1 MRVCCPNCNTAFEYQ
16 LLEEVLKP
24 TVSITRVTQDRSSWQ
39 DIIELVR
46 TGCSYRLFNV
56 GDVISFKLKDDTN
69 FEMEI
74 AGIDIYAPNT
84 VVLVAKN
91 CLQEDLPMNE
101 RTSYSEHGGWSECKI
116 RSYLNDKFYKLLPDD
131 FASVIIPRTIVQQI
145 GNDKYTSVD
154 KLWLPSQTELF
165 ADKPN
170 SMDVGDKHFP
180 LYSTDKSRSKTRVN
194 EGDTLWYWLRT
205 PYSIY
210 GTPYS
215 IYGTH
220 VFNVNPSGSLN
231 CNNAAF
237 SSGIAPACI
246 IG

>member
-1 MRVCCPNCNTAFEYQ
+1 MRVCCPNCNTAFEHQ
-16 LLEEVLKP
+16 LLEEVLEP

-46 TGCSYRLFNV
+46 AGCSYRLFNV

-69 FEMEI
+69 FEMEV
-74 AGIDIYAPNT
+74 AGVDIYAPNT

-101 RTSYSEHGGWSECKI
+101 RAVYSEHGGWSKCKM

-145 GNDKYTSVD
+145 GNEKYTSED
-154 KLWLPSQTELF
+154 KIWLPSQTEMF
-165 ADKPN
+165 ADTPN
-170 SMDVGDKHFP
+170 DMDVGDKHFP
-180 LYSTDKSRSKTRVN
+180 LYSTYKSRTKIRVN
-194 EGDTLWYWLRT
+194 GNGTLWYWLRT
-205 PYSIY
+205 PFSTCGCGVRSVYPA
-210 GTPYS
+210 GTLS
-215 IYGTH
+215 SVGA
-220 VFNVNPSGSLN
+220 SGSY
-231 CNNAAF
+231 
-237 SSGIAPACI
+237 GVAPACI

>member
-74 AGIDIYAPNT
+74 AGIDIYIPNT

-91 CLQEDLPMNE
+91 CLQEDLPMNK
-101 RTSYSEHGGWSECKI
+101 RAVYSEHGGWSKCKM

-145 GNDKYTSVD
+145 GNDKYISED
-154 KLWLPSQTELF
+154 KIWLPSQTEMF
-165 ADKPN
+165 ADTPN
-170 SMDVGDKHFP
+170 DMDIGDKHFP
-180 LYSTDKSRSKTRVN
+180 LYSTYKSRTKIRVN
-194 EGDTLWYWLRT
+194 GNNTLWYWLRT
-205 PYSIY
+205 PISTS
-210 GTPYS
+210 G
-215 IYGTH
+215 G
-220 VFNVNPSGSLN
+220 NVRLVIPTGNLGYYIAYDSFGV
-231 CNNAAF
+231 
-237 SSGIAPACI
+237 APACI